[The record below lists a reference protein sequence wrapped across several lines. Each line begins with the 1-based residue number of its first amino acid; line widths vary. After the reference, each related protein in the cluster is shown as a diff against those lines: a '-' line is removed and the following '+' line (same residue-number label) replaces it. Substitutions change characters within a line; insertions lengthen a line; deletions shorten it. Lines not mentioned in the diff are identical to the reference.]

1 MARRSKAVYEEF
13 FQNGRK
19 AQRIEEVEHQL
30 MNADHQH
37 HRQLEAEE
45 RSTENMEDHFPR
57 IIPNTPIIEWLPGYY
72 IHRSEWEAHRDG
84 EKVVDVTEE
93 RTTSDPELISYQWN
107 HFVINS
113 RFPWRLE
120 NYAIKYRS
128 IRRSEIAY
136 YFDTPRFGPFPPQ
149 NPSKIVAK

>member
-1 MARRSKAVYEEF
+1 MPTQRAPAQRQGFKNNHNFYLGGHYVARRRNAVYEDF

-19 AQRIEEVEHQL
+19 AQRLAEVERQLAGEAIQQEHQL
-30 MNADHQH
+30 KA
-37 HRQLEAEE
+37 EA
-45 RSTENMEDHFPR
+45 RSTESIADHFPR

-72 IHRSEWEAHRDG
+72 IHRSEWEDHRDG

-120 NYAIKYRS
+120 NYAIKYTFYQ
-128 IRRSEIAY
+128 A
-136 YFDTPRFGPFPPQ
+136 
-149 NPSKIVAK
+149 